1 VGGAEVAT
9 FLELGMEVLE
19 DQDVV
24 RVSEG
29 CDGRRLR
36 NSVSGVDADVDGNAI
51 LLAAVGEGG
60 AEEEVGG

>member
-1 VGGAEVAT
+1 MG
-9 FLELGMEVLE
+9 VLE
-19 DQDVV
+19 DQDDL

-36 NSVSGVDADVDGNAI
+36 NSVSDGDADVDASGI

-60 AEEEVGG
+60 ADEEVDGW